1 MTSGGPSLQSRAAP
15 LAWAVFLGASW
26 TWCIGMFLPVLL
38 VRDFGAWAWVVF
50 AVPNVIGAAAMAWV
64 LPDASASRAMVRRH
78 ALACEWF
85 SIVTLSFHAFFYA
98 SFIREIAGPPQMNW
112 LVLFAVLAVLMV
124 VRNGDLLAA
133 ALVTATS
140 VVAAVVLF
148 NRGVIPRF
156 PAAVAPGPDLFYV
169 ALVCTFGLMLCPYL
183 DLTFHQARQSTS
195 PAGGR
200 VAFAV
205 GFGVV
210 FLAMIV
216 FTLSYTGWL
225 AHLNVPLGTIV
236 AVPLGIHLV
245 AQTMLKLV
253 LHGKAVV
260 QRRNLP
266 GLMEMAVVVVMAAL
280 FGMFCLSTDFSYR
293 GLSLAE
299 IGYRC
304 FMAFY
309 GLVFPAYVWICIF
322 GRGRLSTWLAAVIVA
337 MPMYWLAYIERQM
350 VWLVPGVAI
359 VVLAGFMPKGQ
370 PKMRL
375 TTD

>member
-1 MTSGGPSLQSRAAP
+1 
-15 LAWAVFLGASW
+15 
-26 TWCIGMFLPVLL
+26 
-38 VRDFGAWAWVVF
+38 
-50 AVPNVIGAAAMAWV
+50 
-64 LPDASASRAMVRRH
+64 
-78 ALACEWF
+78 
-85 SIVTLSFHAFFYA
+85 
-98 SFIREIAGPPQMNW
+98 
-112 LVLFAVLAVLMV
+112 
-124 VRNGDLLAA
+124 
-133 ALVTATS
+133 
-140 VVAAVVLF
+140 
-148 NRGVIPRF
+148 
-156 PAAVAPGPDLFYV
+156 
-169 ALVCTFGLMLCPYL
+169 MLCPYL
-183 DLTFHQARQSTS
+183 DLTFHHARQATS

-322 GRGRLSTWLAAVIVA
+322 GRGRFSTWLAAVIVA

-350 VWLVPGVAI
+350 VWLVPGVAL